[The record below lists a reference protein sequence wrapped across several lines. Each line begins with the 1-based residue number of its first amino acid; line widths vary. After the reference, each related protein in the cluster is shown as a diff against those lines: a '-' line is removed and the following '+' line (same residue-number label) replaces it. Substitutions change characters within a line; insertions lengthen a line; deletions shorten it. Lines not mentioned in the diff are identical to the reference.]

1 MAWINYEMRSA
12 ALKKA
17 IETKAADTDPTRDP
31 EAFYNEH
38 ELGLLADESLEA
50 WLSEGIPGTP
60 LDPESA
66 PVPTYNSSDAY
77 QIRSLR
83 WLMNNAETV
92 ADKELAR
99 NRYITTLFELWRKHV
114 ALTGETY
121 FKDLREEI
129 EERYQ
134 AMQEGL
140 N

>member
-1 MAWINYEMRSA
+1 MAWITYEQRTA
-12 ALKKA
+12 ALKRA
-17 IETKAADTDPTRDP
+17 VEAKAAETDLAADP
-31 EAFYNEH
+31 EAFYNQL
-38 ELGLLADESLEA
+38 ELGLLPDDELAEWVADLITRSS
-50 WLSEGIPGTP
+50 SELPATP
-60 LDPESA
+60 PSS
-66 PVPTYNSSDAY
+66 YNMSDAY

-99 NRYITTLFELWRKHV
+99 NRYIITLFDLWRKHV
-114 ALTGETY
+114 ALTGEMY

-140 N
+140 S